1 MRPLQRFKLI
11 FFFFILPVFAG
22 IAAGGYISLARGV
35 PSVEELKDYKAQPGT
50 KVYADDETPIGE
62 IKLEKGIFAALDK
75 IPPALI
81 NAALAVED
89 SHFWS
94 HSGIDYLAIM
104 RAALKDILYR
114 ELKEGGSTITQQ
126 LAKITF
132 LTPEKTFTR
141 KLREMVL
148 ARKLEKNLEKA
159 EILELYLNRAYFGH
173 GAYGVEMASRVYFG
187 KSVTGLSIPE
197 AAMLAG
203 LLKAPA
209 AYSPYTNLRKAKERQ
224 AHVLE
229 RMEEEGYITRKEKD
243 DALQSPI
250 SLRSTSRETAVY
262 SYFIEE
268 VRKYLEGKYS
278 PDAIYKEGLRVF
290 TTLDGKAQLYAQQAL
305 DEGLR
310 ALDKRRGFRGP
321 KDHRELKDERPAP
334 AENTVTLNI
343 GEILEGLVLSV
354 SKKEAVI
361 RIRDTAGRLGLEDA
375 SWASAVYDGKKTNTI
390 KDFNLTKVLKPGDV
404 VLVRVKSV
412 KGATVRLELEQ
423 EPEVQGALVA
433 IDHSTGY
440 IRALV
445 GGRDYLKSE
454 YNRAVYSRRQVG
466 SAFKPVVYATALDN
480 GFHPSS
486 IVPDEAVTFK
496 WTEEGRE
503 DEWSPRNYDG
513 EYFGSLTLREA
524 LAYSRN
530 AVTAQLI
537 NAVGVGKVIGLA
549 RALGI
554 ESSIPYDMTISLGSL
569 SVSPLELTTCYAG
582 MANGGKRMKPVM
594 VKYISDS
601 KGRVMESAEPE
612 GVEAMSPQTAF
623 LITSMMRD
631 VVNYGTGQRAKALGR
646 PVAGKTGTTNEFWDA
661 WFLGFTP
668 ELTAGVWVGFDDL
681 RPLGDGETGSRAALP
696 IWLRFMQNE
705 LAGTEQKDFVMPE
718 GIVIRN
724 VDPETGMPGEG
735 GLPEYFKEGA
745 DYSNA
750 VFLSPE
756 QPEQPEPDGA
766 AGQETP

>member
-22 IAAGGYISLARGV
+22 IAAGGYIALARGV

-50 KVYADDETPIGE
+50 KVYADDETLIGE
-62 IKLEKGIFAALDK
+62 IKLEKGIFVALDK
-75 IPPALI
+75 IPPSLI

-148 ARKLEKNLEKA
+148 ARKLEKSLKKD

-173 GAYGVEMASRVYFG
+173 GAYGVEMAARTYFG
-187 KSVTGLSIPE
+187 KSVTGLTIPE

-209 AYSPYTNLRKAKERQ
+209 TYSPYTDLRKAKERQ

-229 RMEEEGYITRKEKD
+229 RMEEEGYITRTEKD

-250 SLRSTSRETAVY
+250 SLRSTSRETASY
-262 SYFIEE
+262 NYFITEI
-268 VRKYLEGKYS
+268 RKYLEGKYS

-290 TTLDGKAQLYAQQAL
+290 TTLDGKDQLYAQQAL

-321 KDHRELKDERPAP
+321 IDHRLLKDERPAP
-334 AENTVTLNI
+334 AESTVTLNT

-361 RIRDTAGRLGLEDA
+361 RIRDVAGRLNVYDA
-375 SWASAVYDGKKTNTI
+375 SWASVVYDGKKTSAI

-412 KGATVRLELEQ
+412 KGATVQLELEQ
-423 EPEVQGALVA
+423 EPDVQGALVA

-454 YNRAVYSRRQVG
+454 YNRAVYAKRQVG

-486 IVPDEAVTFK
+486 IAPDEAVTFK
-496 WTEEGRE
+496 WKEAGRE
-503 DEWSPRNYDG
+503 DEWSPRNFDG

-530 AVTAQLI
+530 AVTARLI
-537 NAVGVGKVIGLA
+537 NTVGVGKVIGLA
-549 RALGI
+549 RDLGI
-554 ESSIPYDMTISLGSL
+554 ESPMPYDLTLSLGSL

-582 MANGGKRMKPVM
+582 MANGGKRMKPIM
-594 VKYISDS
+594 VKYITDS
-601 KGRVMESAEPE
+601 KGRVIESAEPE
-612 GVEAMSPQTAF
+612 GTEALSPQTAF

-668 ELTAGVWVGFDDL
+668 ELTTGVWVGFDDL

-696 IWLRFMQNE
+696 IWVRFMQNA
-705 LAGTEQKDFVMPE
+705 LAGVEQRDFVIPE
-718 GIVIRN
+718 GIVVRN
-724 VDPETGMPGEG
+724 VDPETGEPVEEPVEG
-735 GLPEYFKEGA
+735 SLPEYFKRDAG
-745 DYSNA
+745 YSNA
-750 VFLSPE
+750 VSPE
-756 QPEQPEPDGA
+756 QSA
-766 AGQETP
+766 VGQEVP